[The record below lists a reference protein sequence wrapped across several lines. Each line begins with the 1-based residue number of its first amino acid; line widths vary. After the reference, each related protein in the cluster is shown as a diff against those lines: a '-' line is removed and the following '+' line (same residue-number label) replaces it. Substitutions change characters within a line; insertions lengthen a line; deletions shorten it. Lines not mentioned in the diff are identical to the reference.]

1 MGAPLGPG
9 SLTWKFFGDVRSA
22 LLTQRSG
29 VLQVMH
35 PAITAAVFDHSYLF
49 ENPTQRL
56 LRSAGPILGVIYDE
70 DGEGTAHW
78 VRDRHTQ
85 IRGHDSRGRR
95 YHALDPETYY
105 WAHATFF
112 ESQIATQEIFGKP
125 FSTEQKEQLYAE
137 SVTWYERYG
146 LTMRPVPRDYAAFER
161 WWQSMF
167 DDVLEATPIALSAVR
182 PARDLPAPYPVI
194 DGPLWTLMRPL
205 FARGGPWLARG
216 TLPPQAREMLEVEW
230 SAADELALNG
240 LRTALKTAWPI
251 AAPGLTRVAPE
262 LARRSARRCPTAQP
276 AGRERC
282 PATPAMRR

>member
-1 MGAPLGPG
+1 MTRTASQDRSADENCPKRAALGPS
-9 SLTWKFFGDVRSA
+9 SLTWKHFGDVRGL
-22 LLTQRSG
+22 LLTQRAG

-35 PAITAAVFDHSYLF
+35 PAITAALIDHSDVF

-56 LRSAGPILGVIYDE
+56 LRSAGPILGVIYDG
-70 DGEGTAHW
+70 DGEGTARW
-78 VRDRHTQ
+78 VRDRHTK
-85 IRGHDSRGRR
+85 IRGRDSQGRR

-125 FSTEQKEQLYAE
+125 FTAEEKEQLYAE
-137 SVTWYERYG
+137 SVTWYARYG
-146 LTMRPVPRDYAAFER
+146 LTMRPVPRDYEAFER

-194 DGPLWTLMRPL
+194 DGPLWALMRPL

-230 SAADELALNG
+230 TAADELALNG

-251 AAPGLTRVAPE
+251 AAPGLTRMTPV
-262 LARRSARRCPTAQP
+262 LAGRSAPRCPY
-276 AGRERC
+276 
-282 PATPAMRR
+282 